1 MKIATP
7 QSTRTKAFI
16 ALAMVCFFWGTTW
29 VASRQG
35 VQFMPVFQLAG
46 FRQTLGGLL
55 YVLFFTIKG
64 ARFPKGKEWI
74 PIIILSFLN
83 FFLSNGLSTWGV
95 KYISGGL
102 GAIIAAIFPLW
113 IVVINLV
120 FKKSMINAIT
130 FTGLLLGFAGVCIIF
145 HDYLLDFTNPN
156 FRFGIFVSILASI
169 SWAFGTLY
177 TKSQAA
183 NFNPY
188 FSVGFQMLI
197 SGILTTGVAYS
208 TGQTV
213 PVQEIPW
220 QAWASIVYL
229 VIFGSVFAYLAYLY
243 ALQHLSTEQ
252 ASIYAYMNPVIAM
265 LVGAAFFGEKLTIYI
280 GIGSLVTLI
289 GVRLINVGTKKMA
302 KKVET

>member
-1 MKIATP
+1 MTFNKP
-7 QSTRTKAFI
+7 QSTHTKALI

-29 VASRQG
+29 VGSRQG
-35 VQFMPVFQLAG
+35 VQYMPVFQLAG
-46 FRQTLGGLL
+46 IRQTIGGLL
-55 YVLFFTIKG
+55 YVIFFSIKG

-95 KYISGGL
+95 KFINGGL

-113 IVVINLV
+113 IVLINLIY
-120 FKKSMINAIT
+120 KKSMINAMS
-130 FTGLLLGFAGVCIIF
+130 FAGLLLGFSGVCVIF
-145 HDYLLDFTNPN
+145 YDHLADFLNPN
-156 FRFGIFVSILASI
+156 FRFGIIVSLFASL

-188 FSVGFQMLI
+188 FSLGFQMLF
-197 SGILTTGVAYS
+197 SGLVTTGIAYG

-213 PVQEIPW
+213 PINEIPW
-220 QAWASIVYL
+220 QAWTAIAYL
-229 VIFGSVFAYLAYLY
+229 VIFGSVVAYMAYLY

-252 ASIYAYMNPVIAM
+252 VSIYAYMNPVVAM
-265 LVGAAFFGEKLTIYI
+265 IVGALIFGEKLTIYI
-280 GIGSLVTLI
+280 GIGGIITLI
-289 GVRLINVGTKKMA
+289 GVRLINVGTKKA
-302 KKVET
+302 A